1 MIKQFENI
9 KKRPLILH
17 KYDRDVSSAEME
29 LNVVCLGNHEL
40 ANFTVFLLLLSYAFE
55 EQGKGHVS
63 VSIIHG
69 MMNIGVLCVV
79 FRVI

>member
-40 ANFTVFLLLLSYAFE
+40 ANFY
-55 EQGKGHVS
+55 
-63 VSIIHG
+63 SIPLVAI
-69 MMNIGVLCVV
+69 LC
-79 FRVI
+79 I